1 MQKIVEKNVKMQK
14 KNTNDGKYTK
24 MGGND
29 KDTKLQKLENSRNE
43 KVAKLFQKFRNY
55 RNYIIPQ

>member
-43 KVAKLFQKFRNY
+43 KVAK
-55 RNYIIPQ
+55 